1 MKYAQTFRITVV
13 VLILSMLI
21 LAMPVALAQ
30 ETRSIEL
37 WPLKGKIGETITI
50 VGQGFNKSTEDTD
63 KYAAIFFSSQ
73 EASTSDDIGDEV
85 EAYKLVGEGVWLDE
99 DGAFEAN
106 FTVPGKLDD
115 GDDEE
120 DVIAGTYYVYVCHYY
135 VVNRL
140 APRIRAVAE
149 FTVTFGEITINPDS
163 GSVDTPVEI
172 TGTDFTANTSIA
184 IEYDGSEVDLESGDD
199 ETSSQGEF
207 VSSIFIP
214 ESTAGAHSIT
224 VTVSGNEAT
233 TEFTVEPEIILSAT
247 SGEASTLVTVEGTG
261 FGKRNNVV
269 IYFNNSE
276 VSTATTDMRGSFST
290 AFNAPELPAGI
301 YGVEAED
308 ESKNSGTAKF
318 TIVIPSPAPT
328 PPATPPPS
336 TQPPS
341 PTVSTSSTM
350 GSVGADIAISG
361 AGFEAGGT
369 VTIEYDG
376 VKMTTAI
383 ADAEGFFMTTFKV
396 PASKYGGHTITIS
409 DGINTEESNFMVE
422 SEAPPVPTPLLPKM
436 GVKVKPPIS
445 FDWEDITDDSLP
457 VTYTLQIAASSEFS
471 TASMVLEKKELMES
485 KYTVT
490 KAEATNLVEQEAPY
504 YWRVRVIDAASNEG
518 EWAGASQFSIPP
530 SFTMPSWAIYAIIV
544 LGVVLI
550 CGFGIGWYT
559 RHRKSKTT
567 A

>member
-13 VLILSMLI
+13 VLILSMLV

-37 WPLKGKIGETITI
+37 WPLKGKIGETIEVI
-50 VGQGFNKSTEDTD
+50 GQGFNKSTESTD

-73 EASTSDDIGDEV
+73 EATTSDDIDDQV
-85 EAYKLVGEGVWLDE
+85 EAYKLVAEGVWLDE
-99 DGAFEAN
+99 DGALEAT

-135 VVNRL
+135 VVNVL

-149 FTVTFGEITINPDS
+149 FTVTFGEITIDPDS
-163 GSVDTPVEI
+163 GSVDTLAEI

-199 ETSSQGEF
+199 ETDSQGEF
-207 VSSIFIP
+207 VSSIIIP
-214 ESTAGAHSIT
+214 ESIAGAHSIT
-224 VTVSGNEAT
+224 VTVSGTEAT
-233 TEFTVEPEIILSAT
+233 TEFTVEPEIFLSAT
-247 SGEASTLVTVEGTG
+247 SGEAGTMVTVEGAG
-261 FGKRNNVV
+261 FGRKKNVV

-276 VSTATTDMRGSFST
+276 VSTATTDVRGSFST
-290 AFNAPELPAGI
+290 AFNAPDLPAGI
-301 YGVEAED
+301 YGVEAKD
-308 ESKNSGTAKF
+308 ESKNSGTSKF
-318 TIVIPSPAPT
+318 TIVIPAPT
-328 PPATPPPS
+328 PPAAPPPS

-341 PTVSTSSTM
+341 PTVSTSSTT
-350 GSVGADIAISG
+350 GSVGTDIAISG
-361 AGFEAGGT
+361 ASFAAGGT

-376 VKMTTAI
+376 VKVTTAI

-409 DGINTEESNFMVE
+409 DGINSEESNFIVE
-422 SEAPPVPTPLLPKM
+422 SEAPPVPAPLLPKM
-436 GVKVKPPIS
+436 GANVKPPIS

-457 VTYTLQIAASSEFS
+457 ITYILQIAASSEFS
-471 TASMVLEKKELMES
+471 AASMVLEKQGLMES
-485 KYTVT
+485 KHTVA
-490 KAEATNLVEQEAPY
+490 KAEATKLVEQEAPY
-504 YWRVRVIDAASNEG
+504 YWRVRAIDAASNEG
-518 EWAGASQFSIPP
+518 EWASASRFSIAP

-550 CGFGIGWYT
+550 FGFGIGWFT
-559 RHRKSKTT
+559 RRRKSKPT

>member
-1 MKYAQTFRITVV
+1 MKHAQTFRITVV
-13 VLILSMLI
+13 VLILSMLV

-37 WPLKGKIGETITI
+37 WPLKGKIGETITV
-50 VGQGFNKSTEDTD
+50 VGQGFNKSTAEVD

-73 EASTSDDIGDEV
+73 EATTSDDIGDEV

-99 DGAFEAN
+99 DGEFEAN
-106 FTVPGKLDD
+106 FTVPSKLDD

-135 VVNRL
+135 VANVL

-149 FTVTFGEITINPDS
+149 FTVTFGEITIDPDS
-163 GSVDTPVEI
+163 GSVDTLVEI
-172 TGTDFTANTSIA
+172 TGTDFTANTSIS
-184 IEYDGSEVDLESGDD
+184 IEYDGSEVDLENGDD

-207 VSSIFIP
+207 VSSIIIP
-214 ESTAGAHSIT
+214 ESIAGVHSIT

-247 SGEASTLVTVEGTG
+247 SGEASTMVTVEGIG
-261 FGKRNNVV
+261 FGKKKNVI

-276 VSTATTDMRGSFST
+276 VSTATTDLRGSFST

-308 ESKNSGTAKF
+308 DSKNSGTAKF
-318 TIVIPSPAPT
+318 TIVIPAPT
-328 PPATPPPS
+328 PPAAPPPS

-369 VTIEYDG
+369 VIIEYDG
-376 VKMTTAI
+376 VKATTAI

-409 DGINTEESNFMVE
+409 DGINTKESNFTVE
-422 SEAPPVPTPLLPKM
+422 SAAPPVPAPLLPKM
-436 GVKVKPPIS
+436 GAKVEPPIS
-445 FDWEDITDDSLP
+445 FDWEDIIDDSLP
-457 VTYTLQIAASSEFS
+457 VTYTLQIATSSEFS
-471 TASMVLEKKELMES
+471 ATSMVLEKKELMES

-490 KAEATNLVEQEAPY
+490 KSEAPNLVEQEAPY
-504 YWRVRVIDAASNEG
+504 YWRVRAIDAASNEG
-518 EWAGASQFSIPP
+518 EWASASRFSIAP
-530 SFTMPSWAIYAIIV
+530 SFTMPGWAIYAIIV
-544 LGVVLI
+544 LGVVVI

-559 RHRKSKTT
+559 RRRKSKPT